1 MNQRQ
6 VSFFTDGGKS
16 AHAQGVSCPGVAAAL
31 GGFCLIHCGVRCS
44 VDDRAEGA
52 PAECVT
58 PLLGL
63 AQVEA
68 VAIHSQ
74 EGYVLLGELANQLG
88 AELTARANNQNRVGF
103 EGLNLVQARVVAVLL
118 GELSLCQVDGPVDCD
133 GLIGKV
139 QEAVAGYR
147 IRGPVVVDQVGVGG
161 VLFQGLEGVA
171 HAAGHEDC
179 GVRAQLN
186 GDDLAEGLA
195 GTQVNPCAEDAAG
208 RNRHVLVPGLGV
220 DTAGG
225 THRSVER
232 NVVLHRVEVGQ
243 AGGDHLFALPVLLE
257 PAAVIAVHRQVD
269 DEQAGNLG
277 LGNLQLLGHY

>member
-6 VSFFTDGGKS
+6 VSFLADGGER
-16 AHAQGVSCPGVAAAL
+16 AHAQSVSCPGVTATL

-52 PAECVT
+52 PAEGVA

-74 EGYVLLGELANQLG
+74 EGYVLLGQLANQLG
-88 AELTARANNQNRVGF
+88 AELTARTNNQDRVGF
-103 EGLNLVQARVVAVLL
+103 QGLDLVQARVVAVLL
-118 GELSLCQVDGPVDCD
+118 GEFRLRQVDRPVDCD
-133 GLIGKV
+133 GFIGKV
-139 QEAVAGYR
+139 QEAVARYC
-147 IRGPVVVDQVGVGG
+147 IRRPVVVHQVGVGG
-161 VLFQGLEGVA
+161 VLFQGLEGVT
-171 HAAGHEDC
+171 HAAGHEDS
-179 GVRAQLN
+179 GVRAQLH
-186 GDDLAEGLA
+186 GDDLTEGLA
-195 GTQVNPCAEDAAG
+195 GTQINPRAEDTAG
-208 RNRHVLVPGLGV
+208 RNRNVLIPRLGM

-232 NVVLHRVEVGQ
+232 DVVLHRVEVGQ